1 MIRSKVGALAWLSL
15 AACMA
20 WMPHARAADLPE
32 YRLKAA
38 FVYKFMRFTQWPAN
52 TGDTLNLCLYGGDPF
67 GSEIDNL
74 RGRMIDGRRIA
85 VHRKDSAAALGQCQ
99 VVFVA
104 AAAIGRWGQV
114 ASGLQGQPLLTVAD
128 SPGALR
134 LGIVVNMAL
143 IDHRV
148 TFEAS
153 QEAARS
159 AGLSLSSKLLSLA
172 TTVQR

>member
-1 MIRSKVGALAWLSL
+1 M
-15 AACMA
+15 
-20 WMPHARAADLPE
+20 RAADLPE

-38 FVYKFMRFTQWPAN
+38 FVYKLMRFTQWPAN
-52 TGDTLNLCLYGGDPF
+52 PGETLNLCLYGGDPF
-67 GSEIDNL
+67 GSEIDDF
-74 RGRMIDGRRIA
+74 RGRMIDARRIA
-85 VHRKDSAAALGQCQ
+85 VHRTDDATALGKCQ

-104 AAAIGRWGQV
+104 AAAIDRWGQV
-114 ASGLQGQPLLTVAD
+114 ARGLRGQPLLTVAD

-143 IDHRV
+143 VDQRI

-153 QEAARS
+153 QEAAHS
-159 AGLSLSSKLLSLA
+159 AGLSLSSQLLSLA